1 MNILK
6 SALGHYETKGR
17 IEDADVIVGHSFGTL
32 TDEMSVNRELAEYI
46 LDRVDG
52 RPIVVDRNLA
62 DAFPDEHHIDLVVE
76 GQVSDARGN
85 GVGTWGTL
93 IEAKEF
99 MKTHELSKPLMIAQ
113 AYHIGRVAMQAQKLQ
128 MDSIIPEKLPTRF
141 DKQSAQVWTRSRNM
155 WVPREV
161 IGSIVL
167 KSQGKL

>member
-32 TDEMSVNRELAEYI
+32 TDETSANRQLAEYI
-46 LDRVDG
+46 LDHVDG

-62 DAFPDEHHIDLVVE
+62 DAFPGDHRIDLVVE
-76 GQVSDARGN
+76 GEVSDARGN

-93 IEAKEF
+93 IEAKGF
-99 MKTHELSKPLMIAQ
+99 METHELSKPLMIAQ

-128 MDSIIPEKLPTRF
+128 MDAIIPGNLPTRF
-141 DKQSAQVWTRSRNM
+141 DRESAQPWTRSRTM

-161 IGSIVL
+161 IGSLVL